1 MTAHLPRRHFLTL
14 TGSLTLAGGAALAA
28 GVTTTTAAAAGQ
40 RALAELPK
48 TIPALQEWQ
57 GRAGAEYAV
66 PPSGQQFR
74 IILRSADGAQLIR
87 AKIVL
92 QEDLP
97 KVLKRTVE
105 VVVQDT
111 PAPVAGDLVVTLG
124 APPNQNLEG
133 YEIEVGAALWLRGTP
148 AGVMHGV
155 QTILQWFRQQTIVP
169 AGLVRDWP
177 KYKDRGFLVANSARH
192 YTMEWWKGQIN
203 ELAYLKM
210 NLLWVYVGYESTTS
224 LAQLKEIAAYAAKYN
239 IALVPQVNMPGH
251 MERLLEPGM
260 GLPDRGDL
268 DLSKDEVYPFA
279 RGLFEKYLDEFPTP
293 YWHLGA
299 DEYLTRLDGD
309 PNFTVEYAR
318 YPQLGQSAKQR
329 YGADANPVDI
339 FTGFLNQMNETVRAH
354 GKQLRVWSDGLL
366 TSINKAQ
373 LNQNIILEHWA
384 TWPNRKT
391 PGQLLEAGY
400 QVSNSNPEFLYYD
413 PPNPPDHNGRF
424 PNAEAIYNRFHP
436 GVFPPRHPD
445 EAYEIVDPNH
455 PGLRGAKLHLWTLP
469 ANEAEEIQSNNLRQP
484 FRSLAQILWGSP
496 FPFVR
501 YADGFPGLINR
512 VGRPPQYPIGRHQ
525 KSPAAGHT
533 SVPPQRPA
541 QVIFY
546 DDIVPESVS
555 MGEGGIEAG
564 TPGRTTFDPATNTAT
579 FTPLAPWSY
588 EKTCEIR
595 YVARDTLGEVIQGR
609 WTFKVAKRPTLAY
622 PRSLFNDVDGPE
634 VEWSSDSRETE
645 LGVRFRVDRP
655 GVVLGVKFYK
665 APGDTDVHTGS
676 LWSPSGEKLATAT
689 FSGESAAGWQEVR
702 FAQPVRIDAGGNYT
716 ASYHSPTGTFAYDHD
731 FYDRTQDNGVL
742 HTPTGAGLFSYGPT
756 SYPTQIWMNTNY
768 WADVIFQPDTYTLWN
783 VGDAPVF
790 GATEQTSLEMGVKF
804 SSTNGGKVHGV
815 RFFKG
820 THNTGTHTGTLWTE
834 GGQKLTTATFVGESA
849 SGWQEVRF
857 AQPITIAAGASYVI
871 SYSSAGGY
879 SATENGMA
887 GGRQNGALSTSGP
900 GLYALK
906 AGDFPTL
913 SYQNRNY
920 FADVVFSE
928 G

>member
-14 TGSLTLAGGAALAA
+14 AGGAALAT
-28 GVTTTTAAAAGQ
+28 GITTTTASSAAATDQGS
-40 RALAELPK
+40 LAVLPE

-57 GRAGAEYAV
+57 PRTGPDYVA
-66 PPSGQQFR
+66 PTSGPFR
-74 IILRSADGAQLIR
+74 IILRSGDGAQLVR
-87 AKIVL
+87 AKVIL

-97 KVLKRTVE
+97 KVLGGRTVE
-105 VVVQDT
+105 VVTQDN
-111 PAPVAGDLVVTLG
+111 PAPAAGDLVLTLG

-148 AGVMHGV
+148 AGAVHGV
-155 QTILQWFRQQTIVP
+155 QTILQWLRQRTILP
-169 AGLVRDWP
+169 PGLVRDWP
-177 KYKDRGFLVANSARH
+177 KYPERGFLVANSARH

-203 ELAYLKM
+203 ELAFLKM
-210 NLLWVYVGYESTTS
+210 NMLWVYVGYESTTS
-224 LAQLKEIAAYAAKYN
+224 LAQLKEISAYATKYN

-260 GLPDRGDL
+260 GLPGRGDL
-268 DLSKDEVYPFA
+268 DLSNEAAYPFA

-293 YWHLGA
+293 WWHLGA
-299 DEYLTRLDGD
+299 DEYLTVLDGD
-309 PNFTVEYAR
+309 PEYTVEYAR
-318 YPQLGQSAKQR
+318 YPQLGEAAKRR

-339 FTGFLNQMNETVRAH
+339 YTGFLNEMNVTVRAH
-354 GKQLRVWSDGLL
+354 NKQLRVWSDGLL
-366 TSINKAQ
+366 DNILRAGV
-373 LNQNIILEHWA
+373 NQNIILEHWT
-384 TWPNRKT
+384 TWPNRLT
-391 PGQLLEAGY
+391 PTQLLQQGY
-400 QVSNSNPEFLYYD
+400 KVHNSTGEFLYYD
-413 PPNPPDHNGRF
+413 PPNPPHNPNGRF
-424 PNAEAIYNRFHP
+424 PDPEAIYDRFHP
-436 GVFPPRHPD
+436 GVFPRPRPHLPL
-445 EAYEIVDPNH
+445 EIVDPNH

-469 ANEAEEIQSNNLRQP
+469 ANEPEEIQSNNLRLP
-484 FRSLAQILWGSP
+484 FRSLAQVLWGSP
-496 FPFVR
+496 FPYAR
-501 YADGFPGLINR
+501 YADGFPGMVNR
-512 VGRPPQYPIGRHQ
+512 VGRPPQYPIGRHK

-541 QVIFY
+541 QVIFF
-546 DDIVPESVS
+546 DDIVPESVQ
-555 MGEGGIEAG
+555 MAEGGIEAG
-564 TPGRTTFDPATNTAT
+564 TPGRTTFDPGTNTAT
-579 FTPLAPWSY
+579 FTPLAPWLY

-595 YVARDTLGEVIQGR
+595 YTARDTLGQSLRGT
-609 WTFKVAKRPTLAY
+609 WTFKVAKRPTVAY

-676 LWSPSGEKLATAT
+676 LWSPSGERLATAT
-689 FSGESAAGWQEVR
+689 FAGESAAGWQEVR

-731 FYDRTQDNGVL
+731 FYERTQDNGVL

-756 SYPTQIWMNTNY
+756 SYPTQFWMNTNY

-790 GATEQTSLEMGVKF
+790 GATEQTSLEMGVQF
-804 SSTNGGKVHGV
+804 SSSTAGKVHGV

-820 THNTGTHTGTLWTE
+820 THNTGTHLGTLWTSA
-834 GGQKLTTATFVGESA
+834 GVKLATATFVGESA